1 MMRLVL
7 ALALAGAASAEVITI
22 SVSGGSFNFP
32 YYTFNG
38 MDHMPEL
45 VYGNTYE
52 FVDGGVSSSHPFTVG
67 PGNGA
72 KSGLPTTVTVGD
84 DGVEYVC
91 QIHSNMASSF
101 DINPASTPTP
111 TPTPDEGGDDG
122 DDGDGDGDDDDD
134 DDAAMTTFVRK
145 FFKKQVAS
153 LRSIWSKNRQ
163 NRSHPRD
170 FSAV

>member
-91 QIHSNMASSF
+91 QAHSNMASSF
-101 DINPASTPTP
+101 NINPASTPTP
-111 TPTPDEGGDDG
+111 APSGDDG
-122 DDGDGDGDDDDD
+122 DDGDGDDGDDGDGDDG
-134 DDAAMTTFVRK
+134 AK
-145 FFKKQVAS
+145 
-153 LRSIWSKNRQ
+153 
-163 NRSHPRD
+163 D
-170 FSAV
+170 FWKI